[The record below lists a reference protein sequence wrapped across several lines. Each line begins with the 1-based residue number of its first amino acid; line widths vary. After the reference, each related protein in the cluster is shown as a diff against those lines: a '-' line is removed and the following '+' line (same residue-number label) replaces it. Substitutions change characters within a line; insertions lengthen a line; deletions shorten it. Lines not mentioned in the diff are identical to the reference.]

1 MPVKKLVKA
10 LYLLIVGLI
19 VFTGALMIARGAR
32 LERESAHEGG
42 AAVIRTIPLEDHK
55 GGAA

>member
-19 VFTGALMIARGAR
+19 VFTGALMIARGTRAG
-32 LERESAHEGG
+32 EATQAPDAPAVRE
-42 AAVIRTIPLEDHK
+42 IPLDDDNDS
-55 GGAA
+55 AA